1 MTGQVSHSLMQN
13 KSSAGVMLADVPNV
27 GLRRKNISISTS
39 VVEKNDNFE
48 LMDVRLLEGF
58 IL

>member
-13 KSSAGVMLADVPNV
+13 KPSAGVMLADVPNV
-27 GLRRKNISISTS
+27 GLKNRIISKITS
-39 VVEKNDNFE
+39 VVKKNDHFE
-48 LMDVRLLEGF
+48 LMDVRLLSGF